1 MGDNY
6 NGNGHIMAL
15 ETMKEYYTRKYA
27 ETKDEAY
34 LALIEILG
42 GRK

>member
-1 MGDNY
+1 
-6 NGNGHIMAL
+6 MAL

-34 LALIEILG
+34 LALIEMINARQL
-42 GRK
+42 